1 MDATLLRQQINLFG
15 WHNIGMHANEFG
27 KYRASQYSSVECH
40 AINQKWA
47 LYYSLA
53 INQTG
58 EGMILTD

>member
-1 MDATLLRQQINLFG
+1 LFKLLNGCYTIMDATLLRQQINLFS

-40 AINQKWA
+40 AINQ
-47 LYYSLA
+47 
-53 INQTG
+53 TC